1 MTHAHL
7 SRTSRPLLTLLLG
20 LLPITLPVA
29 EAARTATSTT
39 ATRTTPA
46 TAPAL
51 ALQNMPIIYQGYND
65 CGPASIGM
73 VLAYYRQPVDVKTIS
88 AATKASPNSYMHV
101 EQIGRYVGQ
110 YGLQTTQVKNANIG
124 AAVRLIRLGVP
135 VIALT
140 YFQQVGVI
148 PHFRVVRGFDQNRQ
162 LLYLADPLAGSVA
175 MRYADFNMLWNTQGK
190 QMVAVYPPGLHQK
203 VQAAIRG

>member
-1 MTHAHL
+1 MN
-7 SRTSRPLLTLLLG
+7 RTRSLLLLLLG

-29 EAARTATSTT
+29 EAAKGTAASTT
-39 ATRTTPA
+39 AARITPA
-46 TAPAL
+46 SAPAL

-73 VLAYYRQPVDVKTIS
+73 VLAYYKQPVDVKTIS

-101 EQIGRYVGQ
+101 EQIGRYVGR
-110 YGLQTTQVKNANIG
+110 YGLQTTQVRNANIG

-148 PHFRVVRGFDQNRQ
+148 PHFRVVRGFDQTKQ

-190 QMVAVYPPGLHQK
+190 QMVAVYPPNLHQK
-203 VQAAIRG
+203 VQAAIRGA

>member
-1 MTHAHL
+1 M
-7 SRTSRPLLTLLLG
+7 SRTRSLLLSLLLG
-20 LLPITLPVA
+20 LLPFALPAA
-29 EAARTATSTT
+29 EAAKGAPATKA
-39 ATRTTPA
+39 ATRAAQP
-46 TAPAL
+46 APAL

-73 VLAYYRQPVDVKTIS
+73 VLAYYKQPVDVKTIS

-101 EQIGRYVGQ
+101 EQIGRYVGR
-110 YGLQTTQVKNANIG
+110 YGLQATQVRNANIG

-140 YFQQVGVI
+140 YFRQVGVI

-175 MRYADFNMLWNTQGK
+175 MRYTDFNMLWNTQGK

>member
-1 MTHAHL
+1 MN
-7 SRTSRPLLTLLLG
+7 RTRSLLLLLLG
-20 LLPITLPVA
+20 LLPMTLPTA
-29 EAARTATSTT
+29 EAAKGAPVTKAAIRA
-39 ATRTTPA
+39 AQP
-46 TAPAL
+46 APAL

-73 VLAYYRQPVDVKTIS
+73 VLAYYKQPVDVKTIS

-124 AAVRLIRLGVP
+124 APVRLIRLGVP

-148 PHFRVVRGFDQNRQ
+148 PHFRVIRGFDQPKG

-175 MRYADFNMLWNTQGK
+175 MRYTDFNMLWNTQGK

-203 VQAAIRG
+203 VQAAIRGA